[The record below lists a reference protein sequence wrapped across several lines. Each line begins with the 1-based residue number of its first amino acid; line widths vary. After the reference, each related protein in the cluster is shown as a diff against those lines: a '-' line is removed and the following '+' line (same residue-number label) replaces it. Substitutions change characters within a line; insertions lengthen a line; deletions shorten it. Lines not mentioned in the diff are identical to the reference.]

1 MFGNNTN
8 VAFGDI
14 NLSEAPIRGNHNPG
28 AGGWPTIR
36 YFNKKTGPEGGSYVK
51 ISDKPM
57 CQELLDYDNMI
68 NYVEGYG
75 NTVLCDVVTQN
86 KCNDK
91 EKAFLMKVKE
101 QMNTE
106 AQQQKELE
114 RLQGMDQQ
122 KIKPDTY
129 DFMLRRMRILKALLL
144 LQKKHT
150 NDEAS
155 SGDDDD
161 DKEEL

>member
-1 MFGNNTN
+1 MFGNNTG

-36 YFNKKTGPEGGSYVK
+36 YFNKETGPEGGSYVK
-51 ISDKPM
+51 VTDDAM

-75 NTVLCDVVTQN
+75 NTILCDVSTEKN
-86 KCNDK
+86 CNDK
-91 EKAFLMKVKE
+91 EKKFLAKFKAE
-101 QMNTE
+101 SAE
-106 AQQQKELE
+106 DQQNELN
-114 RLQGMDQQ
+114 RLQGMDEK

-129 DFMLRRMRILKALLL
+129 DFMLRRMRILKALL
-144 LQKKHT
+144 KGGGAT
-150 NDEAS
+150 GVDGGE
-155 SGDDDD
+155 DDK
-161 DKEEL
+161 KEEL